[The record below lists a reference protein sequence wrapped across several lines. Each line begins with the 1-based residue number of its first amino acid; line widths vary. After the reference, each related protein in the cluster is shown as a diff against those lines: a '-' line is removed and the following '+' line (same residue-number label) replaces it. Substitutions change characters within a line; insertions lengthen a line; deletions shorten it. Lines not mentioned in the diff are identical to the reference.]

1 MPLPSRIIIQEY
13 FFPVFY
19 NLKNIFVQG
28 KLEMFVDIFP
38 DHMGQPGPPIDISP
52 RKPKK

>member
-1 MPLPSRIIIQEY
+1 M
-13 FFPVFY
+13 FVKGTV
-19 NLKNIFVQG
+19 NLLFLSFQG

-38 DHMGQPGPPIDISP
+38 DYIGQPGPPIDISP